1 MLPSTLLELAHTV
14 KFRHFLA
21 TLLFSALTACG
32 GGGGEKSADVI
43 PSFWSPGGVVVADFN
58 TDGRVDVAVA
68 AAFVDGP
75 PPHPGYV
82 RVYHQAATGT
92 FDAPVDCA
100 VGPDPWGLS
109 PGDVDGDGRLDLV
122 AATPTTVAP
131 QINVIGDSGGIS
143 ILRQDP
149 ALPGSFLSSQWL
161 DTGGAATDAAIAQL
175 TSDGL
180 ADVVVADGVLV
191 NGRALL
197 LAQSIA
203 LPGTFLAPV
212 PLLAGTGNG
221 SEDVAVGD
229 VNGDGRPDIVL
240 AAYNVVAI
248 FYQNAGGGFDPVV
261 FLAAGLRVEGVALA
275 DLDGDGRTDIVAAN
289 AGNAPDG
296 GTGGASITVLRQMLP
311 GNFTGTNIVVPDGAR
326 RVAIG
331 DLNGDGFPDLA
342 AISLVYQLPDIPSRV
357 SVLLQTS
364 LNRGQFALSG
374 VYDGPFSGNF
384 IAIGDINND
393 GLNDIVVNDGP
404 SVLLQ
409 RATAKGM
416 FDPARPLR

>member
-1 MLPSTLLELAHTV
+1 MLSSKLLQFVHTG
-14 KFRHFLA
+14 KFGHFLA
-21 TLLFSALTACG
+21 LILFSTLAACG
-32 GGGGEKSADVI
+32 GGGSKTPDVA
-43 PSFWSPGGVVVADFN
+43 PSFWSPSGVVVSDFDA
-58 TDGRVDVAVA
+58 DGRVDVAVA
-68 AAFVDGP
+68 AAFVNGP

-82 RVYHQAATGT
+82 RVYHQAANGT
-92 FDAPVDCA
+92 FDAPVDYA

-109 PGDVDGDGRLDLV
+109 AGDVDGDGRLDLV
-122 AATPTTVAP
+122 AATPATVAP
-131 QINVIGDSGGIS
+131 QINVIGDSGGIAL
-143 ILRQDP
+143 LRQDP
-149 ALPGSFLSSQWL
+149 ARAGSFLSSRWL

-175 TSDGL
+175 TSDSL

-197 LAQSIA
+197 LAQSA
-203 LPGTFLAPV
+203 TLPGTFLAPV
-212 PLLAGTGNG
+212 ALLAGTGNG
-221 SEDVAVGD
+221 SEDLAVGD
-229 VNGDGRPDIVL
+229 VNGDGRADIVL
-240 AAYNVVAI
+240 AAYNGVAI

-261 FLAAGLRVEGVALA
+261 SLAAGLRVEGVALA

-289 AGNAPDG
+289 AGSAPAG
-296 GTGGASITVLRQMLP
+296 GTGGASITVLRQTFP

-342 AISLVYQLPDIPSRV
+342 AISLVYQLLDIPSRV
-357 SVLLQTS
+357 SVLLQSS

-404 SVLLQ
+404 TVLLQ
-409 RATAKGM
+409 KATATGM
-416 FDPARPLR
+416 FDAARPLR

>member
-1 MLPSTLLELAHTV
+1 MLPSKLLQLAHSQ
-14 KFRHFLA
+14 KFGHFLA
-21 TLLFSALTACG
+21 TMLFSALTACG
-32 GGGGEKSADVI
+32 GGGEKTVDAV
-43 PSFWSPGGVVVADFN
+43 PSFWSPGGVVVADLN
-58 TDGRVDVAVA
+58 TDNRADVAVA
-68 AAFVDGP
+68 AALVDGP

-82 RVYHQAATGT
+82 RVYRQSAAGT
-92 FDAPVDCA
+92 FNAPVDYA

-109 PGDVDGDGRLDLV
+109 LGDVDGNGRLDLV
-122 AATPTTVAP
+122 AATPATVAP

-149 ALPGSFLSSQWL
+149 ARPGSFLSSQWL
-161 DTGGAATDAAIAQL
+161 DTGGAAKDASIAQL

-197 LAQSIA
+197 LAQRAA

-229 VNGDGRPDIVL
+229 VNGDNRPDIVL
-240 AAYNVVAI
+240 AAYNVVAV
-248 FYQNAGGGFDPVV
+248 FYQNAAGDFDPVV
-261 FLAAGLRVEGVALA
+261 SLAAGLRVEGVALA

-289 AGNAPDG
+289 AGNAPAG
-296 GTGGASITVLRQMLP
+296 GTGGASITVLRQTSL

-342 AISLVYQLPDIPSRV
+342 AISLVYQLLDIPSRV
-357 SVLLQTS
+357 SVLLQSS
-364 LNRGQFALSG
+364 LNRGQFALSS

-404 SVLLQ
+404 TVLLQ
-409 RATAKGM
+409 SATAPGM